1 MQANPAQLPLVHV
14 PRERALCFTGHRP
27 EKLPQGEALTHL
39 LNMLHLCIEVAVKK
53 GYTHFYTGLADGID
67 YYAAEHLFRLRE
79 TDPAI
84 VVIGVQPCTD
94 YREFFRVRGY
104 SMPRLEYMLA
114 NADALVTLPGSYR
127 NSGIFGA
134 RNRYMVDHSA
144 AILAVCSKG
153 RSGSMQTYHYAEKQ
167 QLARCRI
174 CLEQPR
180 QPVGWEVE
188 RYGF

>member
-1 MQANPAQLPLVHV
+1 MQANPVHPQLVQV

-27 EKLPQGEALTHL
+27 EKLPQGRALAHL
-39 LNMLHLCIEVAVKK
+39 LHMLHLCIEIAVKK

-67 YYAAEHLFRLRE
+67 YYAAEHLFALRN

-84 VVIGVQPCTD
+84 AVIGVQPCTD
-94 YREFFRVRGY
+94 YQVFFRSRGY
-104 SMPRLEYMLA
+104 STPRLEYMLA
-114 NADALVTLPGSYR
+114 NVDAIVRMPGSYR
-127 NSGIFGA
+127 DYGIFGA

-144 AILAVCSKG
+144 AIIAVCGNG
-153 RSGSMQTYHYAEKQ
+153 RSGSMQTYNYAAKQ

-174 CLEQPR
+174 CLEHPH

>member
-1 MQANPAQLPLVHV
+1 MQANPAHLPPAHV

-114 NADALVTLPGSYR
+114 NADAVVMLPGSYR
-127 NSGIFGA
+127 DYGIFGA
-134 RNRYMVDHSA
+134 RNRYLVDNADLLLA
-144 AILAVCSKG
+144 AYDGKPGGTQMTCDYAKRIGVPVCCIRPVVAKLQ
-153 RSGSMQTYHYAEKQ
+153 QTA
-167 QLARCRI
+167 
-174 CLEQPR
+174 
-180 QPVGWEVE
+180 
-188 RYGF
+188 